1 MGTLE
6 GKTAVVTGGGTRGI
20 GRATAVRLAA
30 EGAHVFITGR
40 RTAELDEAA
49 EVIGSAVT
57 AVPGDIT
64 DPADLDRL
72 YALVRER
79 GQGLDVLFANAATA
93 SFATLERIT
102 EEDLDRVFDVNV
114 KGTLRTV
121 QKALPLL
128 NHGAAVI
135 LNASTAAEHGAPA
148 FGAYAASKA
157 AVRSFARTWA
167 NELKDRGIRV
177 NAVSPGPIDTSGI
190 TELAE
195 LAGEQDDTA
204 FKANL
209 GAGVAIG
216 RMGRPEEVAAAV
228 AFLASA
234 DSSYLIGTN
243 LYVDGGE
250 NQI

>member
-20 GRATAVRLAA
+20 GRATAARLAA

-40 RTAELDEAA
+40 REAELKEAVEA
-49 EVIGSAVT
+49 IGSAVT

-64 DPADLDRL
+64 DAADLDRL
-72 YALVRER
+72 YDTVRER
-79 GQGLDVLFANAATA
+79 GRGLDVLFANAATA
-93 SFATLERIT
+93 SFATLEQITGEDFDRIF
-102 EEDLDRVFDVNV
+102 EVNV
-114 KGTLRTV
+114 KGTLLTV

-128 NHGAAVI
+128 NDGASVI
-135 LNASTAAEHGAPA
+135 LNASTAADHGTPA

-167 NELKDRGIRV
+167 NELNSRGIRV
-177 NAVSPGPIDTSGI
+177 NAISPGPIDTSGV
-190 TELAE
+190 TELV
-195 LAGEQDDTA
+195 GEENAAA

-209 GAGVAIG
+209 GAEVAIG
-216 RMGRPEEVAAAV
+216 RIGRPEEVAAAV

-234 DSSYLIGTN
+234 DSSYMMGAN
-243 LYVDGGE
+243 LYVDGGA

>member
-6 GKTAVVTGGGTRGI
+6 GRKAVVTGGGTRGI
-20 GRATAVRLAA
+20 GRATAARLAA

-40 RTAELDEAA
+40 REAELKEA
-49 EVIGSAVT
+49 VDSIGPAVT

-64 DPADLDRL
+64 DAADLDRL
-72 YALVRER
+72 YGIVRER
-79 GQGLDVLFANAATA
+79 GRGLDVLFANAATA
-93 SFATLERIT
+93 SFATLEQIT
-102 EEDLDRVFDVNV
+102 GEDLDRVFEVNV
-114 KGTLRTV
+114 KGTLLTV

-128 NHGAAVI
+128 NDGASVI
-135 LNASTAAEHGAPA
+135 LNASSAADHGTPA

-167 NELKDRGIRV
+167 NELSGRGVRV
-177 NAVSPGPIDTSGI
+177 NAISPGPIDTSGI
-190 TELAE
+190 TELV
-195 LAGEQDDTA
+195 GEENAVA
-204 FKANL
+204 FKEKL
-209 GAGVAIG
+209 GAEVAIG
-216 RMGRPEEVAAAV
+216 RIGRPEEIAAAV

-234 DSSYLIGTN
+234 DSSYMMGAN

>member
-20 GRATAVRLAA
+20 GRATAARLAA

-40 RTAELDEAA
+40 REAELKEAV
-49 EVIGSAVT
+49 ESIGSAVT

-72 YALVRER
+72 YDTVRER
-79 GQGLDVLFANAATA
+79 GRGLDVLFANAATA
-93 SFATLERIT
+93 SFATLEQITGEDFDRIF
-102 EEDLDRVFDVNV
+102 VVNV
-114 KGTLRTV
+114 KGTLLTV

-128 NHGAAVI
+128 NDGASVI
-135 LNASTAAEHGAPA
+135 LNASTAADRGTPA

-167 NELKDRGIRV
+167 NELNSRGIRV
-177 NAVSPGPIDTSGI
+177 NAISPGPIDTSGI
-190 TELAE
+190 TELV
-195 LAGEQDDTA
+195 GEENAAA
-204 FKANL
+204 FKADV
-209 GAGVAIG
+209 GSKVAIG
-216 RMGRPEEVAAAV
+216 RIGRPEEVAAAV

-234 DSSYLIGTN
+234 DSSYMMGAN

>member
-20 GRATAVRLAA
+20 GRATAARLAA

-40 RTAELDEAA
+40 REAELKEAV
-49 EVIGSAVT
+49 ESIGSTVT

-64 DPADLDRL
+64 DTADLDRL
-72 YALVRER
+72 YDTVRER
-79 GQGLDVLFANAATA
+79 GRGLDVLFANAATA
-93 SFATLERIT
+93 SFATLEQITGEDFDRIF
-102 EEDLDRVFDVNV
+102 EVNV
-114 KGTLRTV
+114 KGTLLTV

-128 NHGAAVI
+128 NDGASVI
-135 LNASTAAEHGAPA
+135 LNASTAADHGTPA

-167 NELKDRGIRV
+167 NELNSRGVRV
-177 NAVSPGPIDTSGI
+177 NAISPGPIDTSGI
-190 TELAE
+190 TELV
-195 LAGEQDDTA
+195 GEENSAA
-204 FKANL
+204 FKMKL
-209 GAGVAIG
+209 GAEVAIG
-216 RMGRPEEVAAAV
+216 RIGRPEEVAAAV

-234 DSSYLIGTN
+234 DSSYMMGAN
-243 LYVDGGE
+243 VYVDGGE

>member
-20 GRATAVRLAA
+20 GRATAARLAA

-40 RTAELDEAA
+40 REAELKEAV
-49 EVIGSAVT
+49 ESIGSAVT

-64 DPADLDRL
+64 DPADLDQL
-72 YALVRER
+72 YDTVRER
-79 GQGLDVLFANAATA
+79 GRGLDVLFANAATA
-93 SFATLERIT
+93 SFATLEQITGEDFDRI
-102 EEDLDRVFDVNV
+102 FAVNV
-114 KGTLRTV
+114 KGTLLTV

-128 NHGAAVI
+128 NDGASVI
-135 LNASTAAEHGAPA
+135 LNASTAADRGTPA

-167 NELKDRGIRV
+167 NELNSRGIRV
-177 NAVSPGPIDTSGI
+177 NAISPGPIDTSGI
-190 TELAE
+190 TELV
-195 LAGEQDDTA
+195 GEENAAA
-204 FKANL
+204 FKADV
-209 GAGVAIG
+209 GSKVAIG
-216 RMGRPEEVAAAV
+216 RIGRPEEVAAAV

-234 DSSYLIGTN
+234 ESSYMMGAN

>member
-6 GKTAVVTGGGTRGI
+6 GRTAVVTGGGTRGI
-20 GRATAVRLAA
+20 GRATAARLAA

-40 RTAELDEAA
+40 REAELKEA
-49 EVIGSAVT
+49 VDSIGPAVT

-64 DPADLDRL
+64 DAADLDRL
-72 YALVRER
+72 YGIVRER
-79 GQGLDVLFANAATA
+79 GRGLDVLFANAATA
-93 SFATLERIT
+93 SFATLEQIT
-102 EEDLDRVFDVNV
+102 GEDLDRVFEVNV
-114 KGTLRTV
+114 KGTLLTV

-128 NHGAAVI
+128 NDGASVI
-135 LNASTAAEHGAPA
+135 LNASSAADHGTPA

-167 NELKDRGIRV
+167 NELSGRGVRV
-177 NAVSPGPIDTSGI
+177 NAISPGPIDTSGI
-190 TELAE
+190 TELV
-195 LAGEQDDTA
+195 GEENSAA
-204 FKANL
+204 FKEKL
-209 GAGVAIG
+209 GAEVAIG
-216 RMGRPEEVAAAV
+216 RIGRPEEIAAAV

-234 DSSYLIGTN
+234 DSSYMMGAN